1 MGLNGLVRLL
11 AIPDI
16 ILLLGDVPDS
26 PIAWDVLVSAAPGS
40 SIVVAGSTP
49 PDPAR
54 EWPMDHLMPDFSDHQ
69 VEAVA
74 RAEPLGSAI
83 LSVSERALSMRKVEQ
98 VAGFEAG
105 WLDQFDPFCV
115 RIAGQRVLAETA
127 RRRMLECL
135 SPETIAAGRRSCIAL
150 LLDQPV
156 ARDFGALIEVVRHYV
171 ALKEGTAGAEAI
183 NAAWLAAG
191 AGWTV
196 SDRFRLFNAAARSRT
211 LLDGLRD
218 APFLAIILREHS
230 DAVDERHID
239 RAGLA

>member
-1 MGLNGLVRLL
+1 SAGFDAASRSRLLSVGAALRHDTGRPVVPILPRAGATFDQRLRLWADAAFRQLDPRHHDREIAHAIGAVRDVGLNGLVRLL

-54 EWPMDHLMPDFSDHQ
+54 EWPMDQLMPDFSDHQ

-98 VAGFEAG
+98 V
-105 WLDQFDPFCV
+105 
-115 RIAGQRVLAETA
+115 
-127 RRRMLECL
+127 
-135 SPETIAAGRRSCIAL
+135 
-150 LLDQPV
+150 
-156 ARDFGALIEVVRHYV
+156 
-171 ALKEGTAGAEAI
+171 
-183 NAAWLAAG
+183 
-191 AGWTV
+191 
-196 SDRFRLFNAAARSRT
+196 
-211 LLDGLRD
+211 
-218 APFLAIILREHS
+218 
-230 DAVDERHID
+230 
-239 RAGLA
+239 